1 MFALASRLLLNWYRL
16 SLKSCFYNEMTGNGY
31 LDEDDRDRILGNKKE
46 IFIFTQENYN
56 MDLLGH

>member
-1 MFALASRLLLNWYRL
+1 MA
-16 SLKSCFYNEMTGNGY
+16 
-31 LDEDDRDRILGNKKE
+31 ILTRMIGMRGNKKE